1 MASIKGDISVMPL
14 TDLLQ
19 WIDLAKKTGTITASY
34 RDTEK
39 KIYLEDGKVVYVSS
53 NREGER
59 LGEFIMKDSRLD
71 AEKIKSALI
80 RSQSMKIPF
89 TQMLIDLGY
98 FTAEDLKWTI
108 IGYAKSLLI
117 DAIAWGDGWFEF
129 IQGIIPSYVMRGP
142 IQLNTTELIFEV
154 FKTIE
159 EKKIGLG
166 DKR

>member
-1 MASIKGDISVMPL
+1 MASIKGDISVMPVA
-14 TDLLQ
+14 DLLQ
-19 WIDLAKKTGTITASY
+19 WIDLAKKTGTTTASY
-34 RDTEK
+34 QDTEK

-53 NREGER
+53 NSEGER
-59 LGEFIMKDSRLD
+59 LGEFIMKDSGFE

-98 FTAEDLKWTI
+98 FTFEDLKWTI
-108 IGYAKSLLI
+108 IGYAKALLI
-117 DAIAWGDGWFEF
+117 DAISWEDGWFEF
-129 IQGIIPSYVMRGP
+129 IQGIIPSYVKHGP

-166 DKR
+166 DNL